1 VDGYKCR
8 RLDYRQEVREMF
20 RGLMP
25 AMVTPFDE
33 RGEVDL
39 GATEAVI
46 ERFIE
51 AGVDGIS
58 PLGST
63 GEFSRLT
70 GDERKRFAE
79 ESHEDRRRTRAARGG
94 GRRRRLLVGDSSGHY
109 F

>member
-1 VDGYKCR
+1 
-8 RLDYRQEVREMF
+8 MF

-39 GATEAVI
+39 EATEAVV

-58 PLGST
+58 PLGAPAS
-63 GEFSRLT
+63 
-70 GDERKRFAE
+70 
-79 ESHEDRRRTRAARGG
+79 SHTSPAMSASASPRRWSG
-94 GRRRRLLVGDSSGHY
+94 SSPGACRS
-109 F
+109 